1 MTLNK
6 FYIKDRVSL
15 VTGGGGLLGLKHA
28 EALAEIGSKVISV
41 DTHHI
46 NQAPIKNEL
55 INSKNLT
62 FASPW

>member
-1 MTLNK
+1 MGYSNVGE
-6 FYIKDRVSL
+6 II
-15 VTGGGGLLGLKHA
+15 
-28 EALAEIGSKVISV
+28 EIGSKVISV